1 MALFKKNL
9 LEEIWQT
16 KLNFKVL
23 INIVH
28 LCLNLNGTMKIFKS
42 KFKTFQILIIKRKVL
57 QKLELSKGVKS
68 KIAIVV
74 QILIQTNLQIFVYLR
89 LINLQKC
96 FKTQQFRVKCVNQKS
111 FLKSY
116 KIKLQRRFISLQQ
129 RNSKYSLIYQ

>member
-74 QILIQTNLQIFVYLR
+74 
-89 LINLQKC
+89 
-96 FKTQQFRVKCVNQKS
+96 
-111 FLKSY
+111 
-116 KIKLQRRFISLQQ
+116 
-129 RNSKYSLIYQ
+129 